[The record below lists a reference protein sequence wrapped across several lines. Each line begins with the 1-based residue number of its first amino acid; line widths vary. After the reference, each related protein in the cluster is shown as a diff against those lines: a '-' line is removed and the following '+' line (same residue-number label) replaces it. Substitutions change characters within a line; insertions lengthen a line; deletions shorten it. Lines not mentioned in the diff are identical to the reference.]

1 MAAIGMTRKTD
12 PLHLDNLRLP
22 PEMVRQHR
30 AVVPKKI
37 QKQQQHFVKVP
48 WPWVER
54 LRDARYIATYR
65 VALYLLYQHWKGSG
79 APITLS
85 NTATIAQGVTRHR
98 KWEALRELEQLGLIT
113 VEKRERRSPR
123 VRIIV

>member
-1 MAAIGMTRKTD
+1 MAAIGVTRKTD

-22 PEMVRQHR
+22 PEMVRQHW

-37 QKQQQHFVKVP
+37 QKQRQHFVKVP
-48 WPWVER
+48 GIWVER
-54 LRDARYIATYR
+54 LKDARYIATYR
-65 VALYLLYQHWKGSG
+65 VALYLLYQHWKGAG

-85 NTATIAQGVTRHR
+85 NTATVEQGVTRWR

-123 VRIIV
+123 VKIIV